1 MLKDIIKRHKKS
13 LKSKIFLYFLI
24 LMTVTTIILG
34 IGSYVMS
41 IKILKRKVSN
51 SYLETLTYVGN
62 TVQKELNQ
70 VEQVSEFIFI
80 NDKIKE
86 ILTKDY
92 ENKGEYL
99 MDLKAIDAVFLNYS
113 IADVFN
119 YIPALKIYGDNG
131 TEISYGDQVYA
142 VSSKKIKEEWNKN
155 EKNKIKGS
163 IIWNNLH
170 MNTTTKPLKGKYV
183 LSLFRQIKNENYSKN
198 IGLLYLELEPNIFA
212 DKFDKMQL
220 DNNANIMIVDNDE
233 NIVYHTNPD
242 YIFRKKYDFIDIEKI
257 DEGKGEKIID
267 TDAGK
272 QMVTYYTIPN
282 YDWTIYGITPMK
294 ALTNENKK
302 ILKFM
307 IPMFGVISIFAS
319 FIWYYILTKIIKP
332 ISELSE
338 TMDSVKEGNTLV
350 EFQYDGEDEIK
361 ELSDSFNYMIERV
374 HILFNNL
381 LEEQYKTLM
390 TEINPHFLYNTL
402 NSIRWMAIIQKADN
416 IKEAIDALS
425 RLLLNTINQTERF
438 VTIEEELQN
447 LRDYVYIQ
455 KIRYNDRFQ
464 IKYYIVKD
472 VLNQKCLRFML
483 QPFVENAIFHGI
495 DPEKNMLTIE
505 ISIYE
510 EVDNIVFVVKD
521 DGVGMTQEKLKEIFE
536 AESDSSGIGI
546 KNVNNRIKMIY
557 GQSYGVEIKSKEGS
571 YTEVKMELPKHMDKR
586 IYKLYNKKIITF

>member
-1 MLKDIIKRHKKS
+1 
-13 LKSKIFLYFLI
+13 
-24 LMTVTTIILG
+24 
-34 IGSYVMS
+34 
-41 IKILKRKVSN
+41 
-51 SYLETLTYVGN
+51 
-62 TVQKELNQ
+62 
-70 VEQVSEFIFI
+70 
-80 NDKIKE
+80 
-86 ILTKDY
+86 
-92 ENKGEYL
+92 
-99 MDLKAIDAVFLNYS
+99 
-113 IADVFN
+113 
-119 YIPALKIYGDNG
+119 
-131 TEISYGDQVYA
+131 
-142 VSSKKIKEEWNKN
+142 
-155 EKNKIKGS
+155 
-163 IIWNNLH
+163 
-170 MNTTTKPLKGKYV
+170 
-183 LSLFRQIKNENYSKN
+183 
-198 IGLLYLELEPNIFA
+198 
-212 DKFDKMQL
+212 
-220 DNNANIMIVDNDE
+220 
-233 NIVYHTNPD
+233 
-242 YIFRKKYDFIDIEKI
+242 
-257 DEGKGEKIID
+257 
-267 TDAGK
+267 
-272 QMVTYYTIPN
+272 
-282 YDWTIYGITPMK
+282 
-294 ALTNENKK
+294 
-302 ILKFM
+302 
-307 IPMFGVISIFAS
+307 
-319 FIWYYILTKIIKP
+319 
-332 ISELSE
+332 
-338 TMDSVKEGNTLV
+338 
-350 EFQYDGEDEIK
+350 
-361 ELSDSFNYMIERV
+361 SDSFNYMIERV

-464 IKYYIVKD
+464 IKYDIVKD